1 MSKGSKQLEINKFM
15 KFELDNYLTN
25 FLLKDYAALKIVNE
39 MIQY

>member
-25 FLLKDYAALKIVNE
+25 FLLKDDAALKIVNE